1 MDQAN
6 MQPMKHKGLPVL
18 RTCQN
23 RNLYGAAATISDAPV
38 RCANRVRIVCG
49 RSNGRC
55 TTWAIPFRG
64 TPVTWSLYIPSTAV
78 PDATA
83 TSMPTWMIWRCPKAV
98 IPIAWSPW
106 RYGSLRKTVCPT
118 DRPHGTYGET
128 IACLCL
134 GRPSK
139 TGSKRRG
146 KKTEA
151 TIRTDYIDEALC
163 DFSGYMAADELYDGP
178 FCVLFI
184 VDNHKFK
191 RLCYEVLDHNPTNE
205 DITRFFRGFK
215 RMLDARD
222 LTLKGIT
229 TDGSPLYPDPIAEV
243 FGKVKHQS
251 CQFHV
256 ISEMTRDILKAVT
269 QARRR
274 LKQKKTKRPRGRP
287 SGQKAKQIARK
298 NQHLQKRTAE
308 LFEYRHLFVKHTL
321 TDEEKKIL
329 QRIAR
334 GLDHLRILREI
345 MEEVYRLFD
354 RRCRM
359 DTALEKLARLR
370 RRIRRFDALRDT
382 LKKLWS
388 PNLEKALTFLDDSLL
403 PATSNAVE
411 RANRRHRKMQKS
423 IYRVRTRDHISQR
436 IAVDMQRDAYSA
448 GLKKTMRTL
457 HCSRSGETRKAG

>member
-1 MDQAN
+1 
-6 MQPMKHKGLPVL
+6 
-18 RTCQN
+18 
-23 RNLYGAAATISDAPV
+23 
-38 RCANRVRIVCG
+38 
-49 RSNGRC
+49 
-55 TTWAIPFRG
+55 
-64 TPVTWSLYIPSTAV
+64 
-78 PDATA
+78 
-83 TSMPTWMIWRCPKAV
+83 
-98 IPIAWSPW
+98 
-106 RYGSLRKTVCPT
+106 
-118 DRPHGTYGET
+118 
-128 IACLCL
+128 
-134 GRPSK
+134 
-139 TGSKRRG
+139 
-146 KKTEA
+146 
-151 TIRTDYIDEALC
+151 
-163 DFSGYMAADELYDGP
+163 
-178 FCVLFI
+178 
-184 VDNHKFK
+184 
-191 RLCYEVLDHNPTNE
+191 
-205 DITRFFRGFK
+205 
-215 RMLDARD
+215 MLDARD